1 LKDSE
6 VIDLANKAGYE
17 VEIVEP
23 IVQEA
28 SQRQYYRIY
37 TSKDADLDFEDRWN
51 NPKIFI
57 LCYLDPQIGSHDKTV
72 AINAALIR
80 DEVFGLAPKI
90 LFHDQ
95 ELGIT
100 IQEDIGEE
108 YLYDLYEKF
117 GPPESEHYHEYSYY
131 GALEIALNLL
141 DKIRRKKIPNLKK
154 IQNKD
159 LSNQMKTFE
168 SIYLQSFLC
177 ISPFEI
183 ALQRENLQ
191 SLIDETINNLELQP
205 WVNCHTDFEG
215 RNILITPDFDW
226 DDMFVI
232 DYQDMC
238 IGPVGIDLAGVIFDH
253 YYFKDFNIDKIKEC
267 LLHEFDVFGL
277 LDNRYDYPY
286 DKETKEKIGND
297 IYEYARWGAIQ
308 RNMRI
313 LGTLSNLYIK
323 DNRSF
328 RLPDL
333 ELVLSNLI
341 QIIPDDH
348 AQLKKFFKNTVLTT
362 NNKRVK
368 EII

>member
-1 LKDSE
+1 MKDSE

-141 DKIRRKKIPNLKK
+141 DKIRRKKI
-154 IQNKD
+154 QNKD

-183 ALQRENLQ
+183 ALQQENLQ

>member
-1 LKDSE
+1 LKESE
-6 VIDLANKAGYE
+6 VIDLANKAGYK
-17 VEIVEP
+17 VISVDP

-28 SQRQYYRIY
+28 SQRQYYRIH
-37 TSKDADLDFEDRWN
+37 THDGPEQGFLDGFKR
-51 NPKIFI
+51 FI

-72 AINAALIR
+72 AINNALVK
-80 DEVFGLAPKI
+80 DDPVGLAPEI

-100 IQEDIGEE
+100 IQDDLGEE
-108 YLYDLYEKF
+108 GLYDLLESF
-117 GPPESEHYHEYSYY
+117 GPPESEFYNEYSYY
-131 GALEIALNLL
+131 GAVETALDLL
-141 DKIRRKKIPNLKK
+141 HNIHEKKIPNLKK

-159 LSNQMKTFE
+159 LISQMKTFE
-168 SIYLQSFLC
+168 SIYLQNFLY

-183 ALQRENLQ
+183 ASQQENLQ

-215 RNILITPDFDW
+215 RNILTEPDFDW
-226 DDMFVI
+226 GHMYVI

-238 IGPVGIDLAGVIFDH
+238 TGPVGIDLAGVIFDH
-253 YYFKDFNIDKIKEC
+253 YYFQDFNIDKIKEC
-267 LLHEFDVFGL
+267 LANSFYYSNIHAHEFD
-277 LDNRYDYPY
+277 NNAIKKY
-286 DKETKEKIGND
+286 IGND
-297 IYEYARWGAIQ
+297 LYEYARWGAIQ

-328 RLPDL
+328 RLRDL
-333 ELVLSNLI
+333 EPVLTNLI
-341 QIIPDDH
+341 QTIPDDH
-348 AQLKKFFKNTVLTT
+348 AQLKKFFKTTVLAA

>member
-1 LKDSE
+1 LKESE
-6 VIDLANKAGYE
+6 VIDLANKAGYK

-28 SQRQYYRIY
+28 SQRQYFRIY
-37 TSKDADLDFEDRWN
+37 TSKDADFDTEDRWN

-57 LCYLDPQIGSHDKTV
+57 LCYLDPHIGSHDKTL
-72 AINAALIR
+72 AINNALIR

-95 ELGIT
+95 DLGIT

-108 YLYDLYEKF
+108 YLYDLYERF
-117 GPPESEHYHEYSYY
+117 GPPESEHYHEDSYY
-131 GALEIALNLL
+131 SALEIAIDLL
-141 DKIRRKKIPNLKK
+141 DQIHRKKIPNLKK
-154 IQNKD
+154 IQSKD
-159 LSNQMKTFE
+159 LINQMKTFE

-215 RNILITPDFDW
+215 RNILIAPDFDW
-226 DDMFVI
+226 DWMFVI

-238 IGPVGIDLAGVIFDH
+238 TGPVGIDLAGVIFDH

-267 LLHEFDVFGL
+267 LANTFDYSNIHPNEFD
-277 LDNRYDYPY
+277 
-286 DKETKEKIGND
+286 DKERKKLIGND
-297 IYEYARWGAIQ
+297 LYEYARWGAIQ

-333 ELVLSNLI
+333 ELVLTNLI
-341 QIIPDDH
+341 QIIPDDYTD
-348 AQLKKFFKNTVLTT
+348 LKNFLKNTILST

-368 EII
+368 EIT

>member
-1 LKDSE
+1 MRESE
-6 VIDLANKAGYE
+6 VIDLANKAGYK

-37 TSKDADLDFEDRWN
+37 TSKDAEVGLDDRD

-57 LCYLDPQIGSHDKTV
+57 LCYLDPEIGSHDKTL
-72 AINAALIR
+72 AINNALLK
-80 DEVFGLAPKI
+80 DEVVNPAPKI

-108 YLYDLYEKF
+108 CLYDLYENF
-117 GPPESEHYHEYSYY
+117 GDHEFSFYM
-131 GALEIALNLL
+131 AVEIALDLL
-141 DKIRRKKIPNLKK
+141 QTIHTKKIPSLKE

-159 LSNQMKTFE
+159 LKNQMSIFE
-168 SIYLQSFLC
+168 SIYLQNFLS
-177 ISPFEI
+177 ISEFEI
-183 ALQRENLQ
+183 ASQQENLQ

-205 WVNCHTDFEG
+205 KVNCHTDFEG
-215 RNILITPDFDW
+215 RNLLITDDFDW
-226 DDMFVI
+226 DFMYVI

-253 YYFKDFNIDKIKEC
+253 YYFEDFNIDKIKEC
-267 LLHEFDVFGL
+267 LANTFQFSNIHAHEVGFD
-277 LDNRYDYPY
+277 
-286 DKETKEKIGND
+286 DKDRKKLVGND
-297 IYEYARWGAIQ
+297 LYEYARWGAIQ

-333 ELVLSNLI
+333 ELVLTNLI

-348 AQLKKFFKNTVLTT
+348 SELKKFLDDTVLVA

>member
-1 LKDSE
+1 MKESE
-6 VIDLANKAGYE
+6 VIDLANKAGYK
-17 VEIVEP
+17 VKIVEP

-37 TSKDADLDFEDRWN
+37 TSEDANVLYEDRD

-72 AINAALIR
+72 AINNAL
-80 DEVFGLAPKI
+80 DDVFGLAPKI

-100 IQEDIGEE
+100 IQEDIGGEC
-108 YLYDLYEKF
+108 LYDLYERF

-131 GALEIALNLL
+131 GAVEIALDLL
-141 DKIRRKKIPNLKK
+141 HNIHRKKIPNLKK

-159 LSNQMKTFE
+159 LISQMKTFE
-168 SIYLQSFLC
+168 SIYLQNFLY

-183 ALQRENLQ
+183 ASQRENLQ
-191 SLIDETINNLELQP
+191 SLIDETINSLELQP
-205 WVNCHTDFEG
+205 LVNCHTDFEG
-215 RNILITPDFDW
+215 RNILIEPDFDW
-226 DDMFVI
+226 DYMYVI

-238 IGPVGIDLAGVIFDH
+238 TGPVGIDLAGVIFDH

-267 LLHEFDVFGL
+267 LVNTFNYSSIHAHK
-277 LDNRYDYPY
+277 LD
-286 DKETKEKIGND
+286 DKEREKLIGND
-297 IYEYARWGAIQ
+297 LYEYARWGAIQ

-313 LGTLSNLYIK
+313 LGTLSNLYIQ

-333 ELVLSNLI
+333 ELVLTNLI

-348 AQLKKFFKNTVLTT
+348 AQLKKFFKTNVLAA

>member
-1 LKDSE
+1 MKESE
-6 VIDLANKAGYE
+6 VIDLANKAGYK
-17 VEIVEP
+17 VISVEP

-28 SQRQYYRIY
+28 SKRQYYRIY
-37 TSKDADLDFEDRWN
+37 TSEDADLELEDRWN

-72 AINAALIR
+72 AINNDLIK
-80 DEVFGLAPKI
+80 DEPFGLAPKI

-108 YLYDLYEKF
+108 YLYDLYERF
-117 GPPESEHYHEYSYY
+117 GPPESEHYHEDSYY
-131 GALEIALNLL
+131 SALEIALDLL
-141 DKIRRKKIPNLKK
+141 DQIHRKKILNLKK

-159 LSNQMKTFE
+159 LINQMKTFE

-177 ISPFEI
+177 ISPYEI

-226 DDMFVI
+226 DWMFVI

-238 IGPVGIDLAGVIFDH
+238 TGPVGIDLAGVIFDH

-267 LLHEFDVFGL
+267 LANSFDNSNIHTHKL
-277 LDNRYDYPY
+277 LD
-286 DKETKEKIGND
+286 KERKKLIGND
-297 IYEYARWGAIQ
+297 LYEYARWGAIQ

-333 ELVLSNLI
+333 ELVLTNLI

-348 AQLKKFFKNTVLTT
+348 AQLKKFFKTNVLAA

>member
-1 LKDSE
+1 MKESE
-6 VIDLANKAGYE
+6 VIDLANKAGFK
-17 VEIVEP
+17 VESVEP

-37 TSKDADLDFEDRWN
+37 TSDAEVQFDDIN
-51 NPKIFI
+51 NPTIFI
-57 LCYLDPQIGSHDKTV
+57 LCYLDPEIGSHNKTL
-72 AINAALIR
+72 AINNALLK
-80 DEVFGLAPKI
+80 DEVVNPAPKI

-95 ELGIT
+95 KLGIT

-108 YLYDLYEKF
+108 NLYYLYEQF
-117 GPPESEHYHEYSYY
+117 GPPRSWGWDKFSYY
-131 GALEIALNLL
+131 GAVEMALNLL
-141 DKIRRKKIPNLKK
+141 AKIHSKKIPNIKK

-159 LSNQMKTFE
+159 LINQMTTFE
-168 SIYLQSFLC
+168 SIYLQYFLC

-183 ALQRENLQ
+183 ASHRENLQ

-205 WVNCHTDFEG
+205 WENCHTDFEG
-215 RNILITPDFDW
+215 RNILITPYFDW
-226 DDMFVI
+226 DFMYVI

-238 IGPVGIDLAGVIFDH
+238 IGPVGIDLAGIIFDH

-267 LLHEFDVFGL
+267 LVNTMGYPNMHAHE
-277 LDNRYDYPY
+277 LDDIER
-286 DKETKEKIGND
+286 KKLIGD
-297 IYEYARWGAIQ
+297 DLYEYARWGAIQ

-333 ELVLSNLI
+333 ELVLTNLI

-348 AQLKKFFKNTVLTT
+348 ADLKKFLKNTVLAS